1 MLFYKKIFVT
11 GVFFTLLSLG
21 INSPGNAVDT
31 TAANLSAADNKDL
44 RRIEAYLNNMKTLRA
59 GFLQVSSKG
68 GVATGKFFMARPG
81 KMRFEYDP
89 PSSILMISDGL
100 FLIYIDK
107 DLEQVSHLWLKNTP
121 IGFLVEEDI
130 KLSGDVTVTKF
141 SKGSSILRATIA
153 KTKDKEQGSITLIFT
168 ESPLQLRKWAVID
181 AQGLETTV
189 TLNNLESAVK
199 IDPALFEYRALF
211 KNSD

>member
-1 MLFYKKIFVT
+1 M
-11 GVFFTLLSLG
+11 
-21 INSPGNAVDT
+21 
-31 TAANLSAADNKDL
+31 
-44 RRIEAYLNNMKTLRA
+44 
-59 GFLQVSSKG
+59 
-68 GVATGKFFMARPG
+68 
-81 KMRFEYDP
+81 
-89 PSSILMISDGL
+89 
-100 FLIYIDK
+100 
-107 DLEQVSHLWLKNTP
+107 
-121 IGFLVEEDI
+121 VEEDI